1 MENEGSYKL
10 SEQSFICSHLKTV
23 DIKCEEADER
33 VQKALEILST
43 YGIPLEQVNIQQSNI
58 ASGA

>member
-1 MENEGSYKL
+1 MKEVTNYPS
-10 SEQSFICSHLKTV
+10 SHLYAVILRQLISNVK
-23 DIKCEEADER
+23 KLMER